1 MGEGGDDRGL
11 TLATDSGPSER
22 RKRDGNDENE
32 GIVSA
37 YEFNSLSAMYH
48 VYGIHFGGSNCP
60 VFYFFFEL

>member
-11 TLATDSGPSER
+11 TFATDSGPSER

-37 YEFNSLSAMYH
+37 YEFTSLSAMYH
-48 VYGIHFGGSNCP
+48 VDGIHFGESNGP
-60 VFYFFFEL
+60 MFYFFFKL